1 MPSFFEKLKNSMGVE
16 EELDEKELAKEDQ
29 PKQKSP
35 QRRSAGEAEKKKD
48 VEEEKEKKVQ
58 VKSLKSSGG
67 GSASG
72 GKEGMPPS
80 EEEAPDWF
88 EPEGELAVDVYQ
100 TDNEIVIQST
110 IAGVK
115 PEDLDIS
122 IENDTVTISGERKN
136 IVEDSGKN
144 YFYQEC
150 FWGAFSREII
160 LPEEID
166 GERAEATMKDGV
178 FTLRIPKIER
188 QKIKKVKV
196 RG

>member
-16 EELDEKELAKEDQ
+16 EEEYENEEVEEERPKQKKSLLKAKDKKNEDDEKEKI
-29 PKQKSP
+29 P
-35 QRRSAGEAEKKKD
+35 
-48 VEEEKEKKVQ
+48 
-58 VKSLKSSGG
+58 VKSLS
-67 GSASG
+67 
-72 GKEGMPPS
+72 KEAAIPS
-80 EEEAPDWF
+80 KEEAPDWF

-100 TDNEIVIQST
+100 TDTEIIIQST

-115 PEDLDIS
+115 AEDLDIS
-122 IENDTVTISGERKN
+122 IESDTVTISGERKN
-136 IVEDSGKN
+136 IVQDKGKN

-150 FWGAFSREII
+150 FWGAFTREII

-166 GERAEATMKDGV
+166 GARAEASMKDGV

>member
-16 EELDEKELAKEDQ
+16 EEYEEEEVEESQ
-29 PKQKSP
+29 PKQKKTLSTIKNAKNEDNEEQKIP
-35 QRRSAGEAEKKKD
+35 VKTSSKEAATPTK
-48 VEEEKEKKVQ
+48 
-58 VKSLKSSGG
+58 
-67 GSASG
+67 
-72 GKEGMPPS
+72 
-80 EEEAPDWF
+80 EEAPDWF

-100 TDNEIVIQST
+100 TDTEIVIQST

-122 IENDTVTISGERKN
+122 IENDTITISGERKN
-136 IVEDSGKN
+136 IVQDKGKN

-150 FWGAFSREII
+150 FWGAFTREII

-166 GERAEATMKDGV
+166 GGRAEASMKDGV

>member
-16 EELDEKELAKEDQ
+16 KEEYENEKVEESQ
-29 PKQKSP
+29 PKQKKSLLKTKDKKNKDD
-35 QRRSAGEAEKKKD
+35 EEKKIPI
-48 VEEEKEKKVQ
+48 
-58 VKSLKSSGG
+58 KSS
-67 GSASG
+67 S
-72 GKEGMPPS
+72 KEVAVPS
-80 EEEAPDWF
+80 KEEAPDWF

-100 TDNEIVIQST
+100 TDTEIIIQST

-115 PEDLDIS
+115 AEDLNIS
-122 IENDTVTISGERKN
+122 IESDTVSISGERKN
-136 IVEDSGKN
+136 IVQDKGKN

-150 FWGAFSREII
+150 FWGAFTREII

-166 GERAEATMKDGV
+166 GARAEASMKDGV

>member
-1 MPSFFEKLKNSMGVE
+1 M
-16 EELDEKELAKEDQ
+16 
-29 PKQKSP
+29 
-35 QRRSAGEAEKKKD
+35 
-48 VEEEKEKKVQ
+48 
-58 VKSLKSSGG
+58 
-67 GSASG
+67 
-72 GKEGMPPS
+72 
-80 EEEAPDWF
+80 
-88 EPEGELAVDVYQ
+88 
-100 TDNEIVIQST
+100 IQST

-122 IENDTVTISGERKN
+122 IENDVVTISGERQNAVQDK
-136 IVEDSGKN
+136 GKN

-160 LPEEID
+160 LPEEVD
-166 GERAEATMKDGV
+166 GGRAEATMKEGV

>member
-1 MPSFFEKLKNSMGVE
+1 MASFFEKLKNSMGVE
-16 EELDEKELAKEDQ
+16 EEEYENEETKEER
-29 PKQKSP
+29 PKQKKSLLKTKDKKD
-35 QRRSAGEAEKKKD
+35 EDDEEKKIP
-48 VEEEKEKKVQ
+48 
-58 VKSLKSSGG
+58 VKSSN
-67 GSASG
+67 
-72 GKEGMPPS
+72 KEAAVPS
-80 EEEAPDWF
+80 KEEAPDWF

-100 TDNEIVIQST
+100 TDTEIVIQST

-115 PEDLDIS
+115 AEDLDIS
-122 IENDTVTISGERKN
+122 IESDTVTISGERKN
-136 IVEDSGKN
+136 IVQDKGKN

-150 FWGAFSREII
+150 FWGAFTREII

-166 GERAEATMKDGV
+166 GGRAEASMKDGV